1 MKEGIENMQDFEKL
15 GVFYLGCLYDIRN
28 KAQLEDLLLY
38 DSKDLVT
45 HAICIGMTGSGK
57 TGLCVSLIEEAAID
71 GIPTIAI
78 DPKGDITNLLL
89 TFPELRRE
97 DFAPWINEEDA
108 IKKGLSTE
116 DYAEQQAALWRNGL
130 LKWGQDGKR
139 IQRLHES
146 ADFVIYTPGSNSGVP
161 ISILKSFAAP
171 PPGIREDNELLQE
184 RITTT
189 VTSLLGL
196 LGINAD
202 PIRSRE
208 HILISTILAAAWQQG
223 EDLDIGRLIQRI
235 QTPPMTRI
243 GMLDIESFYPSKD
256 RFELAMQLN
265 NLLAAP
271 GFSLWLEGEPLDIAR
286 LLYSANGK
294 PKVSIFYTAHL
305 NDAQRMFFT
314 SLLLNQIVGWMRTQ
328 SGTTSLR
335 SILYID
341 EVFGYLPPLA
351 NPPSK
356 TPLLTLLKQARAFG
370 LGIVLATQNPVDL
383 DYKAISNAGTW
394 FLGRLQTERDKARV
408 MDGLEGASL
417 SGQKQFNRQ
426 NMEQMLS
433 ALGNRVFLMNNVHED
448 APAVFETRWALSYL
462 RGPLT
467 REQIKVLVEPLK
479 NQQKAAAALQPE
491 IASSMTPVVSSMS
504 VKGTPLIPSIPPD
517 IPQYFLQTTQNVS
530 QNQTDVYHPYIIG
543 AAQVRFTN
551 AKTKIDQTKDVVFL
565 TPVTDDPIPVIWDNS
580 QQTNMKISDLQK
592 TRLENVLYADLPS
605 AALKAKNYSMWETDF
620 TNWLFRIQKLELMR
634 SGTLNISSMAGETER
649 DFRIRLQQIAREKR
663 DEEVNT
669 LREKYSQKYAKIDDR
684 LRRAQMDVQEHEAQ
698 IKDQKYQT
706 AISIGTTLL
715 GGFLGRKTLGGVS
728 KTSRDMSRSMKKKR
742 ESEYARE
749 NLQSLQQEKQRLESQ
764 FQAEVN
770 MLDAKINPIT
780 ENLES
785 IMITPSKTNILVRF
799 VALVWKPN

>member
-1 MKEGIENMQDFEKL
+1 MQDFEKL
-15 GVFYLGCLYDIRN
+15 GVFYLGRLYDMQN
-28 KAQLEDLLLY
+28 KSQLEDLLLY

-89 TFPELRRE
+89 TFPELRRQ
-97 DFAPWINEEDA
+97 DFAPWINQEDA

-116 DYAEQQAALWRNGL
+116 DYAEQQATLWRNGL

-146 ADFVIYTPGSNSGVP
+146 ADFAIYTPGSNAGLP

-171 PPGIREDNELLQE
+171 PLGIRDDNELLQE

-223 EDLDIGRLIQRI
+223 EDLDIGQLIQRI

-271 GFSLWLEGEPLDIAR
+271 GFSLWLEGEPLDIPG
-286 LLYSANGK
+286 LLYTANGK
-294 PKVSIFYTAHL
+294 PRVSIFYTAHL

-394 FLGRLQTERDKARV
+394 FLGRLQTERDKARL

-417 SGQKQFNRQ
+417 SGQKQFDRQ
-426 NMEQMLS
+426 NIEQILS

-448 APAVFETRWALSYL
+448 APALFETRWAMSYL

-467 REQIKVLVEPLK
+467 REQIKVLVDPLK
-479 NQQKAAAALQPE
+479 IQRKVVLPLQPE
-491 IASSMTPVVSSMS
+491 TVSSVSPMVSPLSPKGMS
-504 VKGTPLIPSIPPD
+504 QIPAVPPD
-517 IPQYFLQTTQNVS
+517 VPQYFLPATQNQSES
-530 QNQTDVYHPYIIG
+530 QPVVYHPYIIG
-543 AAQVRFTN
+543 AARVRFTN
-551 AKTKIDQTKDVVFL
+551 AKTKIDQTRDVLFL
-565 TPVTDDPIPVIWDNS
+565 TPVTDDPIPVSWENS
-580 QQTNMKISDLQK
+580 KQTTIEISNLQK
-592 TRLENVLYADLPS
+592 TRLENVLYAGLPS
-605 AALKAKNYSMWETDF
+605 AALKVKNYTVWATDF
-620 TNWLFRIQKLELMR
+620 ENWLFGTQKLELFR
-634 SGTLNISSMAGETER
+634 SGNLNVTSMIGETDR

-663 DEEVNT
+663 DQEVNT
-669 LREKYSQKYAKIDDR
+669 LREKYTQKYAKIDER
-684 LRRAQMDVQEHEAQ
+684 LRRAQLDVQEHEAQ
-698 IKDQKYQT
+698 IRDQKYQT
-706 AISIGTTLL
+706 AISLGSTLL
-715 GGFLGRKTLGGVS
+715 GGFLGRRTLGGVS
-728 KTSRDMSRSMKKKR
+728 RTSRDMSRGMKKKR

-749 NLQSLQQEKQRLESQ
+749 NLQSLQQEKQRLESE
-764 FQAEVN
+764 FQTEVN
-770 MLDAKINPIT
+770 NLDMKINPIA
-780 ENLES
+780 ENLEN
-785 IMITPSKTNILVRF
+785 IVITPSKTNILLRF
-799 VALVWKPN
+799 VALVWMPN

>member
-1 MKEGIENMQDFEKL
+1 MQDFEKL
-15 GVFYLGCLYDIRN
+15 GVFYLGRLYDIRN
-28 KAQLEDLLLY
+28 KAELDDLLLY

-89 TFPELRRE
+89 TFPELRGQ

-108 IKKGLSTE
+108 LKKGLSTE

-139 IQRLHES
+139 IQRLRES
-146 ADFVIYTPGSNSGVP
+146 VDFAIYTPGSNAGLP

-171 PPGIREDNELLQE
+171 PLGITDDNELLQE
-184 RITTT
+184 RITTS

-208 HILISTILAAAWQQG
+208 HILISTILAASWQHG
-223 EDLDIGRLIQRI
+223 EDLDIGRLIQLI

-243 GMLDIESFYPSKD
+243 GILDIESFYPSKD

-271 GFSLWLEGEPLDIAR
+271 GFSLWLEGEPLDIAK
-286 LLYSANGK
+286 LLHSSSGK
-294 PKVSIFYTAHL
+294 PRVSIFYTAHL
-305 NDAQRMFFT
+305 DDAQRMFFM
-314 SLLLNQIVGWMRTQ
+314 SLLLNQVVGWMRMQ

-341 EVFGYLPPLA
+341 EVFGYLPPVA

-417 SGQKQFNRQ
+417 SGQKQFDRQ
-426 NMEQMLS
+426 NIEQMLS
-433 ALGNRVFLMNNVHED
+433 ALENRVFLMNNVHED
-448 APAVFETRWALSYL
+448 APAIFETRWALSYL

-479 NQQKAAAALQPE
+479 DQQKETSPLQPE
-491 IASSMTPVVSSMS
+491 IASSVTPVVSSISLKGMS
-504 VKGTPLIPSIPPD
+504 QIPSTPPD
-517 IPQYFLQTTQNVS
+517 VPQYFLPTIKNQSENQNV
-530 QNQTDVYHPYIIG
+530 VYHPYIIG

-551 AKTKIDQTKDVVFL
+551 AKTKIDQTKDVVVL
-565 TPVTDDPIPVIWDNS
+565 TPITDDPIPVNWDNS

-592 TRLENVLYADLPS
+592 TSVENVLYADLPS
-605 AALKAKNYSMWETDF
+605 AALKAKNYNIWETDLV
-620 TNWLFRIQKLELMR
+620 NWLGRTQKLELLK
-634 SGTLNISSMAGETER
+634 SENLNVSSMTGETER

-663 DEEVNT
+663 DQEVNT
-669 LREKYSQKYAKIDDR
+669 LREKYAMRYAKIDDQ
-684 LRRAQMDVQEHEAQ
+684 LRRTQMDVEEHDAQ
-698 IKDQKYQT
+698 VRDQKYQT
-706 AISIGTTLL
+706 AISFGTTLL
-715 GGFLGRKTLGGVS
+715 GGFLGRKTFGGIT
-728 KTSRDMSRSMKKKR
+728 KTTRDMSRSMKKKR
-742 ESEYARE
+742 EDEYARE
-749 NLQSLQQEKQRLESQ
+749 NLQSLQQEKEQLESQ
-764 FQAEVN
+764 FQTEVN
-770 MLDAKINPIT
+770 TLDAKTNPIT

-785 IMITPSKTNILVRF
+785 IVIMPAKTNILVRF
-799 VALVWKPN
+799 VALVWTPN

>member
-1 MKEGIENMQDFEKL
+1 MEDFEKL
-15 GVFYLGCLYDIRN
+15 GVFYLGRLYDMGS
-28 KAQLEDLLLY
+28 KSQLDDLLLY

-89 TFPELRRE
+89 TFPELRRQ
-97 DFAPWINEEDA
+97 DFSPWINQEDA
-108 IKKGLSTE
+108 LKKGLSTE
-116 DYAEQQAALWRNGL
+116 EYAEQQAALWRNGL

-139 IQRLHES
+139 IQHLHES
-146 ADFVIYTPGSNSGVP
+146 ADFAIYTPGSNAGLP

-171 PPGIREDNELLQE
+171 PLSIRDDNELLQE

-208 HILISTILAAAWQQG
+208 HILISTILATSWQQG
-223 EDLDIGRLIQRI
+223 EDLDIGQLIQRI

-271 GFSLWLEGEPLDIAR
+271 GFSLWLQGEPLDVAG
-286 LLYSANGK
+286 LLHSPNGK
-294 PKVSIFYTAHL
+294 PRVSIFYTAHL

-394 FLGRLQTERDKARV
+394 FLGRLQTERDKLRV

-417 SGQKQFNRQ
+417 SGQKQFDRQ
-426 NMEQMLS
+426 NIERMLS

-448 APAVFETRWALSYL
+448 APALFETRWAMSYL

-467 REQIKVLVEPLK
+467 REQIKVLIDPLK
-479 NQQKAAAALQPE
+479 TQRKAASPLQPE
-491 IASSMTPVVSSMS
+491 TTSSV
-504 VKGTPLIPSIPPD
+504 TPLAAPLSSKGMSQIPAVPPD
-517 IPQYFLQTTQNVS
+517 VPQYFLPAS
-530 QNQTDVYHPYIIG
+530 QNQTVVYHPYIIG

-551 AKTKIDQTKDVVFL
+551 KKTKIDQTRDVLFL
-565 TPVTDDPIPVIWDNS
+565 TPLTDDPIPVGWENS
-580 QQTNMKISDLQK
+580 KQTNIKISDLQK
-592 TRLENVLYADLPS
+592 TRLENVLYASLPS
-605 AALKAKNYSMWETDF
+605 AALKAKNYTVWETDF
-620 TNWLFRIQKLELMR
+620 ENWLFSTQKLELLR
-634 SGTLNISSMAGETER
+634 SETLNVTSTIGEADR

-663 DEEVNT
+663 DQEVNT
-669 LREKYSQKYAKIDDR
+669 LREKYAQKYAKIDER
-684 LRRAQMDVQEHEAQ
+684 LRRAHLDVQEHEAQ
-698 IKDQKYQT
+698 IRDQKYQT
-706 AISIGTTLL
+706 AISLGTTLL
-715 GGFLGRKTLGGVS
+715 GGFLGRRTIGGVS
-728 KTSRDMSRSMKKKR
+728 KTARDMSRSTKKKR
-742 ESEYARE
+742 ESEYAKE
-749 NLQSLQQEKQRLESQ
+749 NLQSLQEEKQRLESE
-764 FQAEVN
+764 FQTEVN
-770 MLDAKINPIT
+770 NLDMKINPIT
-780 ENLES
+780 ENLEN
-785 IMITPSKTNILVRF
+785 IMITPSKTNIVVRF
-799 VALVWKPN
+799 VALVWTPT

>member
-1 MKEGIENMQDFEKL
+1 MQDFEKL
-15 GVFYLGCLYDIRN
+15 GVFYLGRLYDIKN
-28 KAQLEDLLLY
+28 KAQMEDLLLY

-89 TFPELRRE
+89 TFPELRGQ

-108 IKKGLSTE
+108 IKKGLSTQE
-116 DYAEQQAALWRNGL
+116 YAEQQATLWRNGL
-130 LKWGQDGKR
+130 LKWGQDGNR
-139 IQRLHES
+139 IRRLHES
-146 ADFVIYTPGSNSGVP
+146 AEFAIYTPGSNTGLP

-171 PPGIREDNELLQE
+171 SSGIRDDNELLQE

-208 HILISTILAAAWQQG
+208 HILISTILAASWQRG
-223 EDLDIGRLIQRI
+223 EDLDIGQIIQRI

-243 GMLDIESFYPSKD
+243 GMLDVESFYPSKD

-271 GFSLWLEGEPLDIAR
+271 GFSLWLEGETLDINK
-286 LLYSANGK
+286 LLYTANGK

-328 SGTTSLR
+328 TGTTSLR

-356 TPLLTLLKQARAFG
+356 MPLLTLLKQARAFG
-370 LGIVLATQNPVDL
+370 LGIVLSTQNPVDL

-417 SGQKQFNRQ
+417 TGQKQFDRQ

-433 ALGNRVFLMNNVHED
+433 ALGNRVFLMNNVHD
-448 APAVFETRWALSYL
+448 DVPAFFETRWAMSYL

-467 REQIKVLVEPLK
+467 REQIKVLAEPWK
-479 NQQKAAAALQPE
+479 NQQKELSPPHLGLSTAAIP
-491 IASSMTPVVSSMS
+491 MT
-504 VKGTPLIPSIPPD
+504 PSIPVQGISQRPPVPPD
-517 IPQYFLQTTQNVS
+517 VPQYFITGT
-530 QNQTDVYHPYIIG
+530 QNQTNQSIMYHPYILG

-551 AKTKIDQTKDVVFL
+551 AKNKIDQLKDVLFL
-565 TPVTDDPIPVIWDNS
+565 TPLTDNPIPVNWDDSRQMNI
-580 QQTNMKISDLQK
+580 NISDLQK
-592 TRLENVLYADLPS
+592 TPLENALYTNLPL
-605 AALKAKNYSMWETDF
+605 AALKAKNYTMWESDF
-620 TNWLFRIQKLELMR
+620 QNWLFKTQKLELLR
-634 SGTLNISSMAGETER
+634 SNTLTISSMVGETDR

-663 DEEVNT
+663 DLEVTT
-669 LREKYSQKYAKIDDR
+669 LREKYTQKYAKIDER
-684 LRRAQMDVQEHEAQ
+684 IRRTEMDVQEHEAQ
-698 IKDQKYQT
+698 VRDQKYQT
-706 AISIGTTLL
+706 AISLGTTLL
-715 GGFLGRKTLGGVS
+715 GGFLGRKTLGGFRT
-728 KTSRDMSRSMKKKR
+728 TSRDMGRSMKKKR
-742 ESEYARE
+742 EGEYAKE
-749 NLQSLQQEKQRLESQ
+749 NLQSLQEEKQRLESQ

-770 MLDAKINPIT
+770 TLDAKINPIT
-780 ENLES
+780 ENFES
-785 IMITPSKTNILVRF
+785 IVITPSKTNIVVRF
-799 VALVWKPN
+799 VALVWTTNLS

>member
-1 MKEGIENMQDFEKL
+1 
-15 GVFYLGCLYDIRN
+15 
-28 KAQLEDLLLY
+28 
-38 DSKDLVT
+38 
-45 HAICIGMTGSGK
+45 
-57 TGLCVSLIEEAAID
+57 
-71 GIPTIAI
+71 
-78 DPKGDITNLLL
+78 
-89 TFPELRRE
+89 
-97 DFAPWINEEDA
+97 
-108 IKKGLSTE
+108 
-116 DYAEQQAALWRNGL
+116 
-130 LKWGQDGKR
+130 
-139 IQRLHES
+139 
-146 ADFVIYTPGSNSGVP
+146 
-161 ISILKSFAAP
+161 
-171 PPGIREDNELLQE
+171 
-184 RITTT
+184 
-189 VTSLLGL
+189 
-196 LGINAD
+196 
-202 PIRSRE
+202 
-208 HILISTILAAAWQQG
+208 
-223 EDLDIGRLIQRI
+223 
-235 QTPPMTRI
+235 
-243 GMLDIESFYPSKD
+243 
-256 RFELAMQLN
+256 
-265 NLLAAP
+265 
-271 GFSLWLEGEPLDIAR
+271 
-286 LLYSANGK
+286 
-294 PKVSIFYTAHL
+294 
-305 NDAQRMFFT
+305 MFFT

-448 APAVFETRWALSYL
+448 APTIFETRWALSYL

-479 NQQKAAAALQPE
+479 NQQKAAALQPE
-491 IASSMTPVVSSMS
+491 IASSVTPMVSSMS
-504 VKGTPLIPSIPPD
+504 VKGMSLIPSIPPD
-517 IPQYFLQTTQNVS
+517 IPQYFLQAIQNGS
-530 QNQTDVYHPYIIG
+530 QNQTVVYHPYIVG

-551 AKTKIDQTKDVVFL
+551 AKTKIDQTKDIVFF
-565 TPVTDDPIPVIWDNS
+565 TPVTDDPIPVNWDSS

-620 TNWLFRIQKLELMR
+620 TNWLFRTQKLELMR
-634 SGTLNISSMAGETER
+634 SGTLNISSMTGETER

-715 GGFLGRKTLGGVS
+715 GGFLGRKNLGGVS

>member
-1 MKEGIENMQDFEKL
+1 MQDFEKL
-15 GVFYLGCLYDIRN
+15 GVFYLGRLYDIQ
-28 KAQLEDLLLY
+28 KKSQLDDLLLY

-89 TFPELRRE
+89 TFPELRRQ

-108 IKKGLSTE
+108 LKKGMSPE
-116 DYAEQQAALWRNGL
+116 DYAEQQATLWRNGL

-146 ADFVIYTPGSNSGVP
+146 ADFVIYTPGSNAGVP
-161 ISILKSFAAP
+161 ISILKSFSAP
-171 PPGIREDNELLQE
+171 PLGIRDDNELLQE

-208 HILISTILAAAWQQG
+208 HILISTILAASWQRG
-223 EDLDIGRLIQRI
+223 EDLDIGQIIQRI

-243 GMLDIESFYPSKD
+243 GMLDVESFYQSKD

-271 GFSLWLEGEPLDIAR
+271 GFSLWLEGEPLDINK
-286 LLYSANGK
+286 LFYSANGK

-417 SGQKQFNRQ
+417 SGQKQFDRKH
-426 NMEQMLS
+426 MEQMLS
-433 ALGNRVFLMNNVHED
+433 ALGNRIFLMNNVHD
-448 APAVFETRWALSYL
+448 DSPAFFETRWALSYL

-479 NQQKAAAALQPE
+479 NHQKEVSLLQPE
-491 IASSMTPVVSSMS
+491 LASSVTPTVSSMS
-504 VKGTPLIPSIPPD
+504 IKGIAQLPAVPPD
-517 IPQYFLQTTQNVS
+517 VPQYFLQTTP
-530 QNQTDVYHPYIIG
+530 NQSENQPSVYHPYIIG

-551 AKTKIDQTKDVVFL
+551 AKTRIDQTKDVVFV
-565 TPVTDDPIPVIWDNS
+565 TPVTDDPIPVNWDSS
-580 QQTNMKISDLQK
+580 QQTNINISDLQK
-592 TRLENVLYADLPS
+592 TPLDSVLYAGLPT
-605 AALKAKNYSMWETDF
+605 AALKAKNYTMWQTDF
-620 TNWLFRIQKLELMR
+620 ANWLFKTQKLELLR
-634 SGTLNISSMAGETER
+634 SENLNTSSMIGETDR

-669 LREKYSQKYAKIDDR
+669 LRQKYTQKYAKIDER
-684 LRRAQMDVQEHEAQ
+684 LRRAEMDVQEHEAQ
-698 IKDQKYQT
+698 IRDQKYQT
-706 AISIGTTLL
+706 AISLGTTLL
-715 GGFLGRKTLGGVS
+715 GGFLGRRTLGGVR
-728 KTSRDMSRSMKKKR
+728 TTTRDMGRSIKKKR
-742 ESEYARE
+742 ESEYAKE
-749 NLQSLQQEKQRLESQ
+749 NRQSLLEEKQRLESQ
-764 FQAEVN
+764 FQMEVN
-770 MLDAKINPIT
+770 NFDDKINPT
-780 ENLES
+780 MENLET
-785 IMITPSKTNILVRF
+785 ILITPSKTNIVVRF
-799 VALVWKPN
+799 VALVWTPQ

>member
-1 MKEGIENMQDFEKL
+1 
-15 GVFYLGCLYDIRN
+15 
-28 KAQLEDLLLY
+28 
-38 DSKDLVT
+38 
-45 HAICIGMTGSGK
+45 
-57 TGLCVSLIEEAAID
+57 
-71 GIPTIAI
+71 
-78 DPKGDITNLLL
+78 
-89 TFPELRRE
+89 
-97 DFAPWINEEDA
+97 
-108 IKKGLSTE
+108 
-116 DYAEQQAALWRNGL
+116 
-130 LKWGQDGKR
+130 
-139 IQRLHES
+139 
-146 ADFVIYTPGSNSGVP
+146 
-161 ISILKSFAAP
+161 
-171 PPGIREDNELLQE
+171 
-184 RITTT
+184 
-189 VTSLLGL
+189 
-196 LGINAD
+196 
-202 PIRSRE
+202 
-208 HILISTILAAAWQQG
+208 
-223 EDLDIGRLIQRI
+223 
-235 QTPPMTRI
+235 
-243 GMLDIESFYPSKD
+243 
-256 RFELAMQLN
+256 
-265 NLLAAP
+265 
-271 GFSLWLEGEPLDIAR
+271 
-286 LLYSANGK
+286 
-294 PKVSIFYTAHL
+294 
-305 NDAQRMFFT
+305 
-314 SLLLNQIVGWMRTQ
+314 
-328 SGTTSLR
+328 
-335 SILYID
+335 LYID

>member
-1 MKEGIENMQDFEKL
+1 MQEGFENMQDFEKL
-15 GVFYLGCLYDIRN
+15 GVLYLGRLYDIQN
-28 KAQLEDLLLY
+28 KSQLEDLLLY

-89 TFPELRRE
+89 TFPELKPQ
-97 DFAPWINEEDA
+97 DFAPWINQEDA
-108 IKKGLSTE
+108 LKKGLSTN

-130 LKWGQDGKR
+130 FKWGQDGNR
-139 IQRLHES
+139 IQRLHDS
-146 ADFVIYTPGSNSGVP
+146 ADFAIYTPGSNAGLS

-171 PPGIREDNELLQE
+171 PLGVRDDNELLQE

-196 LGINAD
+196 LGIDAD

-208 HILISTILAAAWQQG
+208 HILISTILAASWQQG
-223 EDLDIGRLIQRI
+223 QDLDIGQLIQRI

-256 RFELAMQLN
+256 RFELVMQLN
-265 NLLAAP
+265 NLLASP
-271 GFSLWLEGEPLDIAR
+271 GFSLWLEGEPLDIPR

-341 EVFGYLPPLA
+341 EVFGYLPPIA

-408 MDGLEGASL
+408 MDGLEGASF
-417 SGQKQFNRQ
+417 SGQKQFDRQ
-426 NMEQMLS
+426 NIEKMLS
-433 ALGNRVFLMNNVHED
+433 ALGNRVFLMNNVHDD
-448 APAVFETRWALSYL
+448 APVLFETRWAMSYL

-479 NQQKAAAALQPE
+479 IQQKKTEPLQPE
-491 IASSMTPVVSSMS
+491 LAS
-504 VKGTPLIPSIPPD
+504 PSIPTMPSLSLKGISQIPSTPPD
-517 IPQYFLQTTQNVS
+517 VPQYFLPATQNQSENKNV
-530 QNQTDVYHPYIIG
+530 VYQPYIIG
-543 AAQVRFTN
+543 AVQVRFIN
-551 AKTKIDQTKDVVFL
+551 AKTKIDQTRDTVFF
-565 TPVTDDPIPVIWDNS
+565 TPVTDDPIPVNWDNS
-580 QQTNMKISDLQK
+580 NQTNIKISDLQK
-592 TRLENVLYADLPS
+592 TTLENVSYANLPS
-605 AALKAKNYSMWETDF
+605 AALKAKNYNLWEKDF
-620 TNWLFRIQKLELMR
+620 ENWLFRTQKLELLR
-634 SGTLNISSMAGETER
+634 SKNLNVSSMTGETER

-663 DEEVNT
+663 DQEVNS
-669 LREKYSQKYAKIDDR
+669 LREKYAQKYTKIDER

-698 IKDQKYQT
+698 IRDQKYQT
-706 AISIGTTLL
+706 AISLGTTLL
-715 GGFLGRKTLGGVS
+715 GGFLGRRTSGGITKT
-728 KTSRDMSRSMKKKR
+728 TRDMNRGMKKKR
-742 ESEYARE
+742 ETEYAKE
-749 NLQSLQQEKQRLESQ
+749 NLQSLQQEKQRLEAQ

-770 MLDAKINPIT
+770 TLDVKINPIT

-785 IMITPSKTNILVRF
+785 IVITPSKTNISVRL
-799 VALVWKPN
+799 VALVWMSD

>member
-1 MKEGIENMQDFEKL
+1 MEDFEKL
-15 GVFYLGCLYDIRN
+15 GVFYLGRNYDIKNRS
-28 KAQLEDLLLY
+28 QMEDLLLY

-57 TGLCVSLIEEAAID
+57 TGLCISLIEEAAID

-89 TFPELRRE
+89 TFPDLKNQ
-97 DFAPWINEEDA
+97 DFSPWINEEDA
-108 IKKGLSTE
+108 IKKGISSQ
-116 DYAEQQAALWRNGL
+116 DYAEQQAELWRNGL

-146 ADFVIYTPGSNSGVP
+146 SDFTIYTPGSSSGIP

-171 PPGIREDNELLQE
+171 PIEIRDDDELLQE

-202 PIRSRE
+202 PIRSKE
-208 HILISTILAAAWQQG
+208 HILISTILANSWKQG
-223 EDLDIGRLIQRI
+223 IDLDLGGLIQQI
-235 QTPPMTRI
+235 QNPPMTRI
-243 GMLDIESFYPSKD
+243 GVIDIESFYPSKD

-271 GFSLWLEGEPLDIAR
+271 GFNLWLEGEPLEIAN
-286 LLYSANGK
+286 LLHSSNGK

-314 SLLLNQIVGWMRTQ
+314 SLLLNQIVGWMRSQ

-370 LGIVLATQNPVDL
+370 LGVVLSTQNPVDL

-394 FLGRLQTERDKARV
+394 FLGRLQTERDKARLL
-408 MDGLEGASL
+408 DGLEGASI

-426 NMEQMLS
+426 NMEQILS
-433 ALGNRVFLMNNVHED
+433 ALGNRVFLMNNIHED
-448 APAVFETRWALSYL
+448 APVIFETRWALSYL

-467 REQIKVLVEPLK
+467 REQIKMLVEPLK
-479 NQQKAAAALQPE
+479 NQQKATSPIHYE
-491 IASSMTPVVSSMS
+491 TISSITPKVSSMS
-504 VKGTPLIPSIPPD
+504 LKEVSQRPTLPPD
-517 IPQYFLQTTQNVS
+517 IPQYFLQATQNKID
-530 QNQTDVYHPYIIG
+530 NQKLVYQPYIIG
-543 AAQVRFTN
+543 AAQVKFSNTKNKINQTN
-551 AKTKIDQTKDVVFL
+551 DVMFL
-565 TPVTDDPIPVIWDNS
+565 TPITNNTLPVNWDNS
-580 QQTNMKISDLQK
+580 KKENIDISELQK
-592 TRLENVLYADLPS
+592 TSQDNILYSDLPP
-605 AALKAKNYSMWETDF
+605 AAFIPKNYNNWKTEF
-620 TNWLFRIQKLELMR
+620 INWLLRTQKLELYK
-634 SGTLNISSMAGETER
+634 SQNLNVSSMIGETER

-663 DEEVNT
+663 DEEVDK
-669 LREKYSQKYAKIDDR
+669 LRQKYTSKYSKIDEQ
-684 LRRAQMDVQEHEAQ
+684 LRRAQMDVEEHEAQ
-698 IKDQKYQT
+698 VRDQKYQT
-706 AISIGTTLL
+706 AISFGSSIL
-715 GGFLGRKTLGGVS
+715 GGFLGRRTVGGIS
-728 KTSRDMSRSMKKKR
+728 KTTRDIGRSAKKKR
-742 ESEYARE
+742 EREDAIE
-749 NLQSLQQEKQRLESQ
+749 NLQALKEEKQRLELQ
-764 FQAEVN
+764 FQTEVN
-770 MLDAKINPIT
+770 MLDAKTNPII
-780 ENLES
+780 ENLEN
-785 IMITPSKTNILVRF
+785 IIITPAKTNIMIRL
-799 VALVWKPN
+799 VALIWSPN

>member
-15 GVFYLGCLYDIRN
+15 GVFYLGRLYDIRN

-370 LGIVLATQNPVDL
+370 LGDCSCDTKSCRP
-383 DYKAISNAGTW
+383 G
-394 FLGRLQTERDKARV
+394 LQGYFERGYMV
-408 MDGLEGASL
+408 
-417 SGQKQFNRQ
+417 
-426 NMEQMLS
+426 
-433 ALGNRVFLMNNVHED
+433 
-448 APAVFETRWALSYL
+448 PW
-462 RGPLT
+462 
-467 REQIKVLVEPLK
+467 
-479 NQQKAAAALQPE
+479 
-491 IASSMTPVVSSMS
+491 
-504 VKGTPLIPSIPPD
+504 
-517 IPQYFLQTTQNVS
+517 
-530 QNQTDVYHPYIIG
+530 
-543 AAQVRFTN
+543 
-551 AKTKIDQTKDVVFL
+551 
-565 TPVTDDPIPVIWDNS
+565 
-580 QQTNMKISDLQK
+580 
-592 TRLENVLYADLPS
+592 S
-605 AALKAKNYSMWETDF
+605 AANRTRQSTCHGR
-620 TNWLFRIQKLELMR
+620 FRR
-634 SGTLNISSMAGETER
+634 S
-649 DFRIRLQQIAREKR
+649 
-663 DEEVNT
+663 
-669 LREKYSQKYAKIDDR
+669 
-684 LRRAQMDVQEHEAQ
+684 
-698 IKDQKYQT
+698 
-706 AISIGTTLL
+706 
-715 GGFLGRKTLGGVS
+715 
-728 KTSRDMSRSMKKKR
+728 
-742 ESEYARE
+742 
-749 NLQSLQQEKQRLESQ
+749 
-764 FQAEVN
+764 
-770 MLDAKINPIT
+770 
-780 ENLES
+780 
-785 IMITPSKTNILVRF
+785 
-799 VALVWKPN
+799 VALRTKTI

>member
-1 MKEGIENMQDFEKL
+1 MQDFEKL
-15 GVFYLGCLYDIRN
+15 GVFYLGRLYDIQ
-28 KAQLEDLLLY
+28 KKSQLEDLLLY

-57 TGLCVSLIEEAAID
+57 TGLCISLIEEAAID

-89 TFPELRRE
+89 TFPELRQQ

-108 IKKGLSTE
+108 IKKGMSSE
-116 DYAEQQAALWRNGL
+116 DYAEQQATLWRNGL

-146 ADFVIYTPGSNSGVP
+146 ADFVIYTPGSNAGVP

-171 PPGIREDNELLQE
+171 PLGIRDDNELLQE

-208 HILISTILAAAWQQG
+208 HIMISTILAASWQRG
-223 EDLDIGRLIQRI
+223 EDLDIGQIIQRI

-243 GMLDIESFYPSKD
+243 GMLDVESFYPSKD

-271 GFSLWLEGEPLDIAR
+271 GFSLWLEGEPLDINK
-286 LLYSANGK
+286 LFHSANGK

-417 SGQKQFNRQ
+417 SGQKQFDRK

-433 ALGNRVFLMNNVHED
+433 ALGNRVFLMNNVHD
-448 APAVFETRWALSYL
+448 DSPAFFETRWALSYL

-467 REQIKVLVEPLK
+467 REQIKVLIEPVK
-479 NQQKAAAALQPE
+479 NHQKEVSPLE
-491 IASSMTPVVSSMS
+491 SELASSVTPVVSSMS
-504 VKGTPLIPSIPPD
+504 LKGIAQLPAVPPD
-517 IPQYFLQTTQNVS
+517 VPQYFLQTTQNQS
-530 QNQTDVYHPYIIG
+530 ENQPVVYHPYIIG
-543 AAQVRFTN
+543 AAQVRFLN
-551 AKTKIDQTKDVVFL
+551 AKTKIDQTTDVVFV
-565 TPVTDDPIPVIWDNS
+565 TPVTDDPIPINWDSS
-580 QQTNMKISDLQK
+580 QQTNINISDLQK
-592 TRLENVLYADLPS
+592 TPLDSVLYAGLPS
-605 AALKAKNYSMWETDF
+605 AALKAKNYTIWQTDF
-620 TNWLFRIQKLELMR
+620 ANWLFKTQKLELLR
-634 SGTLNISSMAGETER
+634 SQNLNTSSMIGETDR

-663 DEEVNT
+663 DEEVNI
-669 LREKYSQKYAKIDDR
+669 LRQKYTQKYAKIDER
-684 LRRAQMDVQEHEAQ
+684 LRRAEMDVQEHEAQ
-698 IKDQKYQT
+698 IRDQKYQT
-706 AISIGTTLL
+706 AISLGTTLL
-715 GGFLGRKTLGGVS
+715 GGFLGRRTLGGVRT
-728 KTSRDMSRSMKKKR
+728 TSRDMGRSIKKKR
-742 ESEYARE
+742 ESEYAKE
-749 NLQSLQQEKQRLESQ
+749 NRQSLLEEKQHLESQ
-764 FQAEVN
+764 FQTEVN
-770 MLDAKINPIT
+770 NLDTQINPIT
-780 ENLES
+780 QNFES
-785 IMITPSKTNILVRF
+785 IVITPSKTNIVVRF
-799 VALVWKPN
+799 VALVWTPQ